1 MPDAPLTIARRYLA
15 RAQITGDRKYADVAL
30 VAAILALIE
39 ELQRFREALAQLEGR
54 VAPLATEH

>member
-30 VAAILALIE
+30 VAAN
-39 ELQRFREALAQLEGR
+39 LAQVEGR
-54 VAPLATEH
+54 LAPLATEQ